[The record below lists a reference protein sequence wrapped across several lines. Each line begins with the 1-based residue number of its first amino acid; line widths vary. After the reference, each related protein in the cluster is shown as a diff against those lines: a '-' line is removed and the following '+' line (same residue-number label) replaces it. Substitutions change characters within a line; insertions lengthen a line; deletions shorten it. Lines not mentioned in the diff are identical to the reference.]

1 MMYHKSLDA
10 AGYIVLEQRLKAYM
24 ASIAADSR
32 ETSDSTA
39 EKSPANRRVSWKVSS
54 RACPVYLL
62 GRYRKLA
69 RDVPQS
75 PWTVAA
81 HGSGEDADAGDA
93 LEVDAP
99 EDANKRPRT
108 EGGSAEGRGDDQGG
122 AAEEKAAGKSVT
134 IQYQRKGRCSVEEVV
149 NAEVRKALG
158 AADCRM
164 HACGREDIDVRC
176 LGECNEY
183 HRSS

>member
-1 MMYHKSLDA
+1 MMYLKGLDA
-10 AGYIVLEQRLKAYM
+10 AGHIVLEQRLKAYM

-32 ETSDSTA
+32 ETGDSRGVD
-39 EKSPANRRVSWKVSS
+39 EKGSASRRVSWKVSS

-81 HGSGEDADAGDA
+81 HGGGGDDV
-93 LEVDAP
+93 EGGDAP
-99 EDANKRPRT
+99 EEEVGEEASKRPRT
-108 EGGSAEGRGDDQGG
+108 DGSSASAVGGDQGV
-122 AAEEKAAGKSVT
+122 AEEQAPSKGVT

-149 NAEVRKALG
+149 NAEVRRALG

-176 LGECNEY
+176 LGEL
-183 HRSS
+183 